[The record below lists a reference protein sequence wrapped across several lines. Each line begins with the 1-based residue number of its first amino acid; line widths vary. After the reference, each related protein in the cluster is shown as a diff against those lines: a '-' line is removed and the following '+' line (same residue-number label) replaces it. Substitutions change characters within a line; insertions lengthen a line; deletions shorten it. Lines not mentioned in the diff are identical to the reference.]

1 MGARSQTGSAACQI
15 GLVWRKV
22 DAYHGY
28 HVGAKFA
35 LFRPIFLLRQGN
47 KPSARSLAPPL
58 AQKGTLG
65 SPTRLQTPSRRF
77 AVAVGSSLS
86 GNSSQASLFLPIDNA
101 KDPARPGWPHPIP
114 TRLALRWS
122 GRDRILY
129 AFRAVRKV
137 REDQGNSKCV
147 KGNHPR
153 QNRLGWSARG
163 TMSATDFVRT
173 QPNEKTVVTI
183 LTNPVLYGMMHE
195 VS

>member
-1 MGARSQTGSAACQI
+1 MSIRPCSSCCRSTGCIRRGQSNPIPLASQNMGARSQTGSATCQI
-15 GLVWRKV
+15 ELVWRKV

-86 GNSSQASLFLPIDNA
+86 GNSSQASRFLPIDNA
-101 KDPARPGWPHPIP
+101 KDPARPG
-114 TRLALRWS
+114 
-122 GRDRILY
+122 GRTL
-129 AFRAVRKV
+129 FRPGWRCGGAEEIESCMHFVLCER
-137 REDQGNSKCV
+137 CV
-147 KGNHPR
+147 KIKAIP
-153 QNRLGWSARG
+153 SA
-163 TMSATDFVRT
+163 
-173 QPNEKTVVTI
+173 
-183 LTNPVLYGMMHE
+183 
-195 VS
+195 